1 MTDPQAGGD
10 LTDAALDQ
18 WVADAEAKAEK
29 YKALSV
35 GMALV
40 AVTETSPDGLIT
52 VTVNSTGLLTELR
65 ISERATG
72 MPGPRT
78 AAAVMATMR
87 RAQSRV
93 VDRVAEVMRTTIGD
107 DTTMVDAVLADYRG
121 KFAAP
126 VTPARPEAVQEMR
139 VDGPPPPRPA
149 PVRREPAPRPVGRRP
164 DDGWDDDAG
173 SVLEEVDR

>member
-18 WVADAEAKAEK
+18 WVADADAKAEK

-35 GMALV
+35 GIALV

-107 DTTMVDAVLADYRG
+107 DTAMVDTVLADYHGR
-121 KFAAP
+121 FAPP
-126 VTPARPEAVQEMR
+126 VTPARPQAVEEIRIDAQPQPAVVR
-139 VDGPPPPRPA
+139 HA
-149 PVRREPAPRPVGRRP
+149 PVPRPVGGRTP
-164 DDGWDDDAG
+164 EDGWDDGG